1 MSNASGT
8 PIRPSTVAA
17 TVEIGAIRWV
27 PVDGRITSDW
37 SEPATATTL
46 AGGAPAERRAL
57 VHVPREEWTAVH
69 VQVLCWR
76 VVTWW
81 AVGVV
86 LHESFLPLWLAR
98 DPQALPTL
106 IAVVAAGF
114 GVDDRLRRR
123 LPPPGT

>member
-1 MSNASGT
+1 MSNASGPLVAVGVT
-8 PIRPSTVAA
+8 TST
-17 TVEIGAIRWV
+17 GAV
-27 PVDGRITSDW
+27 NLAGRITSDW

-46 AGGAPAERRAL
+46 AGGAPAQRRAL

-76 VVTWW
+76 IVTWW

>member
-76 VVTWW
+76 IVTWC

-114 GVDDRLRRR
+114 GVDDRLR
-123 LPPPGT
+123 